1 MKTLFK
7 EQIEGNAILT
17 EVMVAEFEDKTY
29 HSGRPIQVGDTML
42 YGLLNQNEFVD
53 ENEVLN
59 REITMEM
66 LNEQD
71 FDLYE
76 PYEQQGDLVLPTFKL
91 K

>member
-1 MKTLFK
+1 MKTIFK
-7 EQIEGNAILT
+7 EQIEGNAVLT
-17 EVMVAEFEDKTY
+17 EEMVADFEDKTY
-29 HSGRPIQVGDTML
+29 HSGRPIQVGDVLL

-53 ENEVLN
+53 EEGVFT

-66 LNEQD
+66 LNEAD

-76 PYEQQGDLVLPTFKL
+76 PYEEQGDLILPTFKL